1 MSMHFGK
8 RDFFR
13 TSGMMKH
20 LKLIV
25 IPLIRYFGGHQAVQF
40 RILREVIG
48 KGNDRAAVDQQTLA
62 LAGLRDIGE
71 LMGGDVELLCENSAV
86 AGSLGKQI
94 DEVRVFKDVLNLRR
108 SK

>member
-1 MSMHFGK
+1 MSMLFGK

-13 TSGMMKH
+13 TSGIMKH

-48 KGNDRAAVDQQTLA
+48 EGNDRAAVDQQALA
-62 LAGLRDIGE
+62 LAGLRDI
-71 LMGGDVELLCENSAV
+71 
-86 AGSLGKQI
+86 
-94 DEVRVFKDVLNLRR
+94 
-108 SK
+108 